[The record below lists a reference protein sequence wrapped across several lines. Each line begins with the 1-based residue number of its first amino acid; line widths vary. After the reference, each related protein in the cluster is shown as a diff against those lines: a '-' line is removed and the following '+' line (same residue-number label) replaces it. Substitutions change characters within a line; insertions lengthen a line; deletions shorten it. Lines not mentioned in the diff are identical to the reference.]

1 MLQRFGYFAR
11 ETWNSLIR
19 NWAMTV
25 AGILVIAVSL
35 LGLGAMYLNNQR
47 VHHYNVRWRGGVGA
61 EIFMRTDASENQKSD
76 VRSALDKGT
85 ASGGP
90 IKSYRF
96 LAHADALAEF
106 KRLFHDDPDIANSIT
121 DASVLPES
129 FRVKL
134 RDAKQASGVVS
145 QYKVMPGVDE
155 VALPQTA
162 INQKLD
168 QAKKTEYLLIV
179 VSIILAVAA
188 GVLVV
193 NTIRLAIFARRREI
207 EVMKLV
213 GASNWFV
220 RVPFM
225 AEGLLQGLV
234 GGVLAGGG
242 VYVMKWGYE
251 HWFYET
257 GYYLTNRDAVVAV
270 ILVVFLGAILGAA
283 ASFIG
288 LWRRLDV

>member
-1 MLQRFGYFAR
+1 
-11 ETWNSLIR
+11 
-19 NWAMTV
+19 
-25 AGILVIAVSL
+25 
-35 LGLGAMYLNNQR
+35 
-47 VHHYNVRWRGGVGA
+47 
-61 EIFMRTDASENQKSD
+61 
-76 VRSALDKGT
+76 
-85 ASGGP
+85 
-90 IKSYRF
+90 
-96 LAHADALAEF
+96 
-106 KRLFHDDPDIANSIT
+106 
-121 DASVLPES
+121 
-129 FRVKL
+129 
-134 RDAKQASGVVS
+134 
-145 QYKVMPGVDE
+145 
-155 VALPQTA
+155 
-162 INQKLD
+162 
-168 QAKKTEYLLIV
+168 EYLLIV